1 MYCVVARRGLYRIT
15 VIEDFLQLL
24 LGDLPEGG
32 HAGGALHGHLPALV
46 IQDTQV
52 DKLTLLRLLLL
63 LLPILWFLLRDGND
77 AEDQLDVVGLDSPRL
92 LFYLGVSLSYRTES

>member
-1 MYCVVARRGLYRIT
+1 MYCVVARRGLYGIT

-52 DKLTLLRLLLL
+52 DKLTLLQLLILLLL
-63 LLPILWFLLRDGND
+63 LWLLSAGYD

>member
-1 MYCVVARRGLYRIT
+1 MYCVVARWGLYGIT

-63 LLPILWFLLRDGND
+63 LLLVRILLRDGND

>member
-1 MYCVVARRGLYRIT
+1 MYCVVARRGLYGVT

-63 LLPILWFLLRDGND
+63 LPIVRILLSDGND
-77 AEDQLDVVGLDSPRL
+77 AEDQLDVVGLDPPRL

>member
-32 HAGGALHGHLPALV
+32 HTGGALHGHLPALV

-63 LLPILWFLLRDGND
+63 LLLVWILLSDGND